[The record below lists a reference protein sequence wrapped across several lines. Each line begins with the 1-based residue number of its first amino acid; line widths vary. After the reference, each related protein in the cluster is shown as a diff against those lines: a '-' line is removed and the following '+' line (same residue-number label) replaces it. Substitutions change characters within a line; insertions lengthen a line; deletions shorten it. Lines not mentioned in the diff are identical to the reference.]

1 MEFILDWGEITYINK
16 VPHGGQLKP
25 QRAPL
30 RPLDG
35 HMRPKGVDMG
45 SLGGNLG
52 RQGGDIGP
60 LKMTWGLR
68 RWEGVSGRSL
78 GALGRSLGT
87 SGRSYR
93 PSGKSLL
100 SCKDVHWLPGK
111 SIGGHLMEMTQNAG
125 EKPILVFQISFIHV
139 FCNISASSGPISKFF
154 FSNSIYIE
162 FPKQPRKPY
171 LSMTLHLNAIA
182 CIRYLLT
189 RGLHKKQLKSGCSDL
204 QV

>member
-16 VPHGGQLKP
+16 VPHGGQLRP

-111 SIGGHLMEMTQNAG
+111 SIGGLRKVTWWKWLKTQERNHFKSFKFHSFTFFA
-125 EKPILVFQISFIHV
+125 IFQLLVGRFQNSFYLT
-139 FCNISASSGPISKFF
+139 AST
-154 FSNSIYIE
+154 SNFQNSQENRIFLWLFIWT
-162 FPKQPRKPY
+162 Q
-171 LSMTLHLNAIA
+171 
-182 CIRYLLT
+182 
-189 RGLHKKQLKSGCSDL
+189 
-204 QV
+204 